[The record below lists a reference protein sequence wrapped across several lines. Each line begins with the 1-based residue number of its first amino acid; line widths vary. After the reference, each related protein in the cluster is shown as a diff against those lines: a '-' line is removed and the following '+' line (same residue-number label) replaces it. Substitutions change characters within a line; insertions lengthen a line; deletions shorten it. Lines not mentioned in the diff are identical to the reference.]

1 MQNGTINRELARDR
15 VYEYVRKQHSGQ
27 LREKGGHA
35 CVYVCIH
42 ACMHACICTER
53 KQRHLNTRL
62 GGREKNAPLSAG
74 HSLPLSFSTEVLFP
88 HNRACFLSRTTPSL
102 PSPPAPYINWKG
114 SSYPLPT
121 PSLPPHAGD
130 GELVVERGKERRMNF
145 LARLKLKEEL
155 SPSWSGQNVLITHS
169 TKARGWNGRRGEG
182 GGESVWEK
190 GEKRQRAGAG
200 FAAARKNKELNW
212 EKG

>member
-1 MQNGTINRELARDR
+1 ME
-15 VYEYVRKQHSGQ
+15 
-27 LREKGGHA
+27 EK
-35 CVYVCIH
+35 
-42 ACMHACICTER
+42 
-53 KQRHLNTRL
+53 KTR
-62 GGREKNAPLSAG
+62 
-74 HSLPLSFSTEVLFP
+74 HSLPDTLCLYHFQRRFCFRITVRASFREP
-88 HNRACFLSRTTPSL
+88 PL
-102 PSPPAPYINWKG
+102 PPPPAPYINWKG
-114 SSYPLPT
+114 SSYPLP
-121 PSLPPHAGD
+121 PSTRG
-130 GELVVERGKERRMNF
+130 GWLVVEQGKERRMNF

-169 TKARGWNGRRGEG
+169 TKARGWNGRGGGR